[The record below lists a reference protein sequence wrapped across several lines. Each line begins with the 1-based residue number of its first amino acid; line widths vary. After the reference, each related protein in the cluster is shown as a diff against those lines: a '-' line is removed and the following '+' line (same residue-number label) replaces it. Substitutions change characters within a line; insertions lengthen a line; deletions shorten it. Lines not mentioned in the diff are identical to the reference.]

1 MAVTKHTIAEKPL
14 LGPAFSASP
23 PVAAASVPPA
33 GSPKPLL
40 GPAFSPVASPVPP
53 AVPAATPATPVKPLL
68 GPAFASAPTTSSVLA
83 SAPVPVKIVAA
94 TVPVPVVAPARGVAT
109 EFGPRA
115 DAKWEA
121 ERPKAKQVVARE
133 MEQEGDLKAI
143 ADSRRQRESAQADV
157 AMKNRQTQ
165 VIGAKAQAVIGEGGQ
180 VAAGLAR
187 NAPAAAAA
195 AGIETAVAGLSK
207 LGPYGMAAGAA
218 LATVAKVG
226 TAASEAVD
234 AFVKRGRELSG
245 FSGQLAGASAQADIR
260 SMQADM
266 REAKE
271 LGPQMAAMIEN
282 QSKLET
288 VFREIM
294 LPIKDWLLGI
304 LNGMVES
311 TLSAIPDILELL
323 NGILQGVTLGLGRSD
338 AIDKTIK
345 RIRDIIAK
353 KDEEIPIMDM
363 FLRAADGFKAPVM
376 PPMPMPGA
384 GALGIPILGGI

>member
-1 MAVTKHTIAEKPL
+1 M
-14 LGPAFSASP
+14 SP
-23 PVAAASVPPA
+23 
-33 GSPKPLL
+33 
-40 GPAFSPVASPVPP
+40 
-53 AVPAATPATPVKPLL
+53 
-68 GPAFASAPTTSSVLA
+68 VLA
-83 SAPVPVKIVAA
+83 SSPVPVKIVAA
-94 TVPVPVVAPARGVAT
+94 TVPVPVFAPAKGAAT

>member
-109 EFGPRA
+109 EFRPRA

-143 ADSRRQRESAQADV
+143 AD
-157 AMKNRQTQ
+157 
-165 VIGAKAQAVIGEGGQ
+165 
-180 VAAGLAR
+180 
-187 NAPAAAAA
+187 
-195 AGIETAVAGLSK
+195 
-207 LGPYGMAAGAA
+207 
-218 LATVAKVG
+218 
-226 TAASEAVD
+226 
-234 AFVKRGRELSG
+234 
-245 FSGQLAGASAQADIR
+245 
-260 SMQADM
+260 
-266 REAKE
+266 
-271 LGPQMAAMIEN
+271 
-282 QSKLET
+282 
-288 VFREIM
+288 
-294 LPIKDWLLGI
+294 
-304 LNGMVES
+304 
-311 TLSAIPDILELL
+311 
-323 NGILQGVTLGLGRSD
+323 
-338 AIDKTIK
+338 
-345 RIRDIIAK
+345 
-353 KDEEIPIMDM
+353 
-363 FLRAADGFKAPVM
+363 
-376 PPMPMPGA
+376 
-384 GALGIPILGGI
+384 